1 MFLSSKVRRVES
13 AVRGEPGFCSAPIEQ
28 RASERVFGF
37 ENAVKYFGGTT
48 FRKTHLQYIK
58 TRKKYVYL
66 QELKVLVQFV
76 LCSPVAVLLADNFV
90 FADTKF
96 SVLYCTSV

>member
-1 MFLSSKVRRVES
+1 M
-13 AVRGEPGFCSAPIEQ
+13 RGQPGFGSAPIEQ

-48 FRKTHLQYIK
+48 FRKTRLQYMIM
-58 TRKKYVYL
+58 RKKYAYL

>member
-1 MFLSSKVRRVES
+1 MFSST
-13 AVRGEPGFCSAPIEQ
+13 PFEQ

-37 ENAVKYFGGTT
+37 ENAVKYFGGAT
-48 FRKTHLQYIK
+48 FRKTRLQYMIM
-58 TRKKYVYL
+58 RKKSACLSGIEGFDSVC
-66 QELKVLVQFV
+66 FI
-76 LCSPVAVLLADNFV
+76 CSPVAVLLADNFV